1 MIFALSFLLTCALV
15 ITLAFV
21 FQPTEKRP
29 DSEASDSN
37 SAIQVKPETTPIP
50 PSSPAIR
57 DKADPE
63 KAAPNRYTRSAA
75 PGDPVVRK
83 MPPLWCGRGQV
94 VGDDTKDP
102 EMSTPRPRKKTRP
115 LWRAQGRELK
125 PAERHQ
131 TLSAIAH
138 VRCVSSALA
147 ILIVNRRNVRRR
159 LGRAI
164 GFP

>member
-29 DSEASDSN
+29 ESEASDSN

-63 KAAPNRYTRSAA
+63 KQPRTDI
-75 PGDPVVRK
+75 PD
-83 MPPLWCGRGQV
+83 
-94 VGDDTKDP
+94 
-102 EMSTPRPRKKTRP
+102 RPRRVI
-115 LWRAQGRELK
+115 QG
-125 PAERHQ
+125 
-131 TLSAIAH
+131 
-138 VRCVSSALA
+138 
-147 ILIVNRRNVRRR
+147 
-159 LGRAI
+159 
-164 GFP
+164 